1 MSFVF
6 KGFFITKDII
16 MKTIRRLYFYAVA
29 IISMEVVVWGI
40 ISLLRSIFSADKI
53 TNDASTLA
61 QALALIFVGVPIFLI
76 HWLWAQRVSA
86 KDDEEKTASVRAI
99 FFYGILL
106 GTLIPAVQ
114 NLLALIDRTFLSAAN
129 LYVTRAIV
137 GGSQTWVD
145 NLIAIIVNLLIA
157 AYFWNTLKEE
167 WRTLPETENFTEIR
181 RLYRFIWMLYGLLM
195 TIYGAQQA
203 LDYAFTMSVGNVL
216 GALGRETAVNA
227 IAMLVIGAPIWFFS
241 WKTLQD
247 VLTDSAE
254 KESYLRLGI
263 LYLISLGGVIV
274 VLTAGG
280 NLIYM
285 LLMQVLGEGKKIAE
299 FIQDIGGPI
308 SIGVPF
314 AVVWAYYGK
323 WLDQQFAFD
332 EDSPRRAGKKRLYFY
347 ILSFL
352 GLGAT
357 LFAVIS
363 LFSVVIDLA
372 FTRAYL
378 SSSGFASALSTA
390 LGALAAGLPLWQ
402 LTWRPVQADAL
413 AEGSVGDHARR
424 SVIRK
429 TYLYLVLFA
438 AVIGGMI
445 SGGTLIFTLINSA
458 LGGGAGDFTKSALN
472 SLQILVWFVVVLL
485 YHLSALRMDGVATAD
500 TLEEKQKEFKLVV
513 LDDGNGRFVE
523 SVKAAFAKRAPKL
536 PLTVVNVNEGISAD
550 LQADALVMSGSL
562 AINLPENVG
571 AWIRSFG
578 GIRLIVEDDLAGVA
592 WMNDLGQAA
601 DSAKAIAEGGQ
612 IRPHSSKGTSAWTYV
627 AYVFAALFALQLLF
641 MLTMFGVSMVVGF

>member
-1 MSFVF
+1 
-6 KGFFITKDII
+6 

-29 IISMEVVVWGI
+29 IISIEVVTWGVI
-40 ISLLRSIFSADKI
+40 NLLRSIFSADKI

-61 QALALIFVGVPIFLI
+61 GALALIFVGVPIFLI

-86 KDDEEKTASVRAI
+86 KDDEEKTAGIRAI

-114 NLLALIDRTFLSAAN
+114 NLLALINRTFLTTAN
-129 LYVTRAIV
+129 LYASRSIV
-137 GGSQTWVD
+137 GGTQTWTD

-157 AYFWNTLKEE
+157 AYFWRTLQNE
-167 WRTLPETENFTEIR
+167 WRTLPETESFAEIR
-181 RLYRFIWMLYGLLM
+181 RLYRFIWMLYGLM
-195 TIYGAQQA
+195 MVIYGAQQA
-203 LDYAFTMSVGNVL
+203 LNYVFTLSAGNVL
-216 GALGRETAVNA
+216 GVLGRETAVNA
-227 IAMLVIGAPIWFFS
+227 IALLVVGAPIWFFS
-241 WKTLQD
+241 WKILQD
-247 VLTDSAE
+247 VLTESAE
-254 KESYLRLGI
+254 QDSYLRLGI
-263 LYLISLGGVIV
+263 LYLLSLGGVITT
-274 VLTAGG
+274 LTAGG
-280 NLIYM
+280 NLIYF
-285 LLMQVLGEGKKIAE
+285 LLMQALGEGKKIAE
-299 FIQDIGGPI
+299 FVQDIGGPI

-314 AVVWAYYGK
+314 AIVWAYYGN
-323 WLDQQFAFD
+323 WLNQQFAFD

-352 GLGAT
+352 GLAAT

-363 LFSVVIDLA
+363 LVSVMIDLL

-390 LGALAAGLPLWQ
+390 LGALAAGLPLWL

-438 AVIGGMI
+438 SVIGGMI

-458 LGGGAGDFTKSALN
+458 LGGGVSDVAKSALN
-472 SLQILVWFVVVLL
+472 SLQVLVWFVVLL
-485 YHLSALRMDGVATAD
+485 TYHLSALRMDGVATAD

-513 LDDGNGRFVE
+513 LDDGSGFAE
-523 SVKAAFAKRAPKL
+523 SVKATFAKRAPKL
-536 PLTVVNVNEGISAD
+536 PLTVVNVNDGISAD
-550 LQADALVMSGSL
+550 MQADAVVMSGSL
-562 AINLPENVG
+562 AMNTPEKAG
-571 AWIRSFG
+571 AWIRSFN
-578 GIRLIVEDDLAGVA
+578 GIRLIVEDELAGVA
-592 WMNDLGQAA
+592 WMNDSAQAA
-601 DSAKAIAEGGQ
+601 DSAKAMAEGQ
-612 IRPHSSKGTSAWTYV
+612 RVRPHASRAANGASAWTYI

-641 MLTMFGVSMVVGF
+641 MLTMLGVSMVTGF

>member
-1 MSFVF
+1 
-6 KGFFITKDII
+6 

-29 IISMEVVVWGI
+29 IISIEVVTWGVI
-40 ISLLRSIFSADKI
+40 DLLRSIFSADRI
-53 TNDASTLA
+53 TNDTSTLA
-61 QALALIFVGVPIFLI
+61 GALSRIFVGVPIFLI
-76 HWLWAQRVSA
+76 HWLWAQRASA
-86 KDDEEKTASVRAI
+86 KDDEEKTAGIRAI

-129 LYVTRAIV
+129 IYVTRAIV
-137 GGSQTWVD
+137 GGTQTWVD

-157 AYFWNTLKEE
+157 AYFWKTLQDE
-167 WRTLPETENFTEIR
+167 WRTLPETESFTEIR
-181 RLYRFIWMLYGLLM
+181 RLYRFIWMLYGLM
-195 TIYGAQQA
+195 MVIYGAQKA
-203 LDYAFTMSVGNVL
+203 LNYVFTLSAGNVL

-227 IAMLVIGAPIWFFS
+227 IALLVVGAPIWFFA
-241 WKTLQD
+241 WKILQD
-247 VLTDSAE
+247 VLTESAE
-254 KESYLRLGI
+254 QDSYLRLGV
-263 LYLISLGGVIV
+263 LYVLSLGGVIV

-280 NLIYM
+280 NLIYR
-285 LLMQVLGEGKKIAE
+285 LLMQALGEGKKVAE
-299 FIQDIGGPI
+299 FVQDIGGPI

-314 AVVWAYYGK
+314 AIVWAYYGK

-352 GLGAT
+352 GLAAT

-363 LFSVVIDLA
+363 LVSVMIDLL

-378 SSSGFASALSTA
+378 SSGGFASALSTA
-390 LGALAAGLPLWQ
+390 LGALAAGLPLWL
-402 LTWRPVQADAL
+402 LTWRPMQADAL

-438 AVIGGMI
+438 SVIGGMI

-458 LGGGAGDFTKSALN
+458 LGGGVSDVAKSALN
-472 SLQILVWFVVVLL
+472 SLQILVWFVVLLL
-485 YHLSALRMDGVATAD
+485 YHLSALRLDGVATAD
-500 TLEEKQKEFKLVV
+500 TLEEKQQEFKLVV
-513 LDDGNGRFVE
+513 LDDGSGFVA
-523 SVKAAFAKRAPKL
+523 SVKATFAKRAPKL
-536 PLTVVNVNEGISAD
+536 PLTVVNVNDGIPAD
-550 LQADALVMSGSL
+550 LQADALVMSGTL
-562 AINLPENVG
+562 ALNPPEKAG
-571 AWIRSFG
+571 AWIRSFN
-578 GIRLIVEDDLAGVA
+578 GIRLVVEDELVGVA

-601 DSAKAIAEGGQ
+601 DSAKAMAEGGK
-612 IRPHSSKGTSAWTYV
+612 IRPHASRPKGVSAWTYV

-641 MLTMFGVSMVVGF
+641 MLTMLGVRLVVGF